1 MLDSTNDMIGDFVN
15 AAPADVMTFAAQ
27 NTYESFLQKT
37 AELSDLSTFPILQQR
52 MEQTGTELQK
62 VVYRGLA
69 ATAQLQEMHNDAIIK
84 RTKLR
89 LQTDTAKEE
98 QEKMDLELRCRQER
112 SERERQIEE
121 AKTRHSME
129 LLALR
134 KEQERKEQDA
144 DHVQKLRHAKELAQ
158 LEVEKLKA
166 MHDQEIR
173 RNQAFKELDVDLT
186 KFLCALAESKPDQ
199 HLRIDANAPALH
211 VEMPNKPRAPLMHT
225 ECCNI

>member
-1 MLDSTNDMIGDFVN
+1 
-15 AAPADVMTFAAQ
+15 
-27 NTYESFLQKT
+27 
-37 AELSDLSTFPILQQR
+37 
-52 MEQTGTELQK
+52 MEQNGTELHK

-144 DHVQKLRHAKELAQ
+144 AATS
-158 LEVEKLKA
+158 LK
-166 MHDQEIR
+166 
-173 RNQAFKELDVDLT
+173 NYN
-186 KFLCALAESKPDQ
+186 
-199 HLRIDANAPALH
+199 IDNPWQGKALH
-211 VEMPNKPRAPLMHT
+211 VARFTVDTVFSHENTIFL
-225 ECCNI
+225 